1 MILFADG
8 CYDRLQFEGKY
19 TVQTAD
25 FYDWWTNGS
34 RHLDNI
40 SVLRLNAHTTA
51 TERLGVQFAP
61 RSTVAAGV
69 AFNPTNRPEN
79 PRQSLLQVRSSAGI
93 IAMVRWD
100 ETSLGTIQLRKGD
113 GTVLA
118 SISGIGGMG
127 GGWNQISVKIS
138 VDTST
143 PANGSFEF
151 YLADVFVD
159 AATVDLGNQAITEVA
174 LSGQS
179 TSAFTR
185 LTAFQDFWVTD
196 GELLYDARMVTLR
209 PNAVGA
215 SSQWTPS
222 EAGSNFEMVNHVT
235 LDRSTFVAT
244 DTDGHVD
251 LYEVQDLP
259 VDNSRDT
266 VRGVYATAVAS
277 KTSPDARSIELGT
290 WVDSAQY
297 FGSELEIAGEA
308 VFRHFWD
315 VNPGTSQAWTK
326 NDIDGAHFGMR
337 AVVP

>member
-19 TVQTAD
+19 DVQTAE
-25 FYDWWTNGS
+25 FYDWWTGS
-34 RHLDNI
+34 RHLDAAAI
-40 SVLRLNAHTTA
+40 LRVNAHTTLD
-51 TERLGVQFAP
+51 ERLGAQFAP

-79 PRQSLLQVRSSAGI
+79 PRQSLLQIRSSVGI

-100 ETSLGTIQLRKGD
+100 ETSAGTIQLRKGD

-127 GGWNQISVKIS
+127 GGWNQVSVKIT
-138 VDTST
+138 VDTGT
-143 PANGSFEF
+143 PANGSFEL
-151 YLADVFVD
+151 YLSDVFVD
-159 AATVDLGNQAITEVA
+159 SGTVDLGNQAITEVA

-179 TSAFTR
+179 TSSFTR
-185 LTAFQDFWVTD
+185 ITAFQDFWVTD

-222 EAGSNFEMVNHVT
+222 DAESSNYEMVNSVA
-235 LDRSTFVAT
+235 LDRDTYVAT

-259 VDNSRDT
+259 TDNSRDT
-266 VRGVYATAVAS
+266 IRGVYATAVAS
-277 KTSPDARSIELGT
+277 KTSPDPRSIELAT
-290 WVDSAQY
+290 WVDSTQY
-297 FGSELEIAGEA
+297 FGSELEITGEE
-308 VFRHFWD
+308 VFRHFWE
-315 VNPGTSQAWTK
+315 VNPDTSQAWTK
-326 NDIDGAHFGMR
+326 LEIDSAHFGMR
-337 AVVP
+337 AVIP

>member
-19 TVQTAD
+19 AVQTAD

-34 RHLDNI
+34 RHQDNL
-40 SVLRLNAHTTA
+40 SVLRVDANTTSN
-51 TERLGVQFAP
+51 ERLGTQFSA

-79 PRQSLLQVRSSAGI
+79 PRQSVLQVRSASAI

-100 ETSLGTIQLRKGD
+100 ETSAGTIQLRKGD

-118 SISGIGGMG
+118 SISGVGTS
-127 GGWNQISVKIS
+127 NQWYQVSVKIF
-138 VDTST
+138 VDTAT
-143 PANGSFEF
+143 PANGVFEF
-151 YLADVFVD
+151 YLKDMFV
-159 AATVDLGNQAITEVA
+159 ASGTVDLGNQAITEVA

-179 TSAFTR
+179 TSTATR

-222 EAGSNFEMVNHVT
+222 EAGANYTMVNDVT
-235 LDRSTFVAT
+235 LDRSKFVAT

-251 LYEVQDLP
+251 LYEFGDLP
-259 VDNSRDT
+259 IDDARDT
-266 VRGVYATAVAS
+266 VRGVFATAVAS
-277 KTSPDARSIELGT
+277 KTTPDPRSIELAT
-290 WVDSAQY
+290 WVDTLQY
-297 FGSELEIAGEA
+297 FGSEQAIEGEA

-315 VNPGTSQAWTK
+315 VNPNTSTAWTK
-326 NDIDGAHFGMR
+326 ADIDAAHFGVR
-337 AVVP
+337 AVIP